1 MRTRRSID
9 LGLLRP
15 LAPKVHGGNTIPE
28 NRAWTGHDRCMPF
41 GMDEHE
47 DDLEREVDDGAEF
60 ETENY
65 APEPSEFDVTD
76 EPEHEREGD
85 IPDDAD
91 DDNPDEI

>member
-1 MRTRRSID
+1 
-9 LGLLRP
+9 
-15 LAPKVHGGNTIPE
+15 
-28 NRAWTGHDRCMPF
+28 MPF

-85 IPDDAD
+85 IPDDSD

>member
-1 MRTRRSID
+1 
-9 LGLLRP
+9 
-15 LAPKVHGGNTIPE
+15 
-28 NRAWTGHDRCMPF
+28 
-41 GMDEHE
+41 MDEHE

-85 IPDDAD
+85 IPDASD